1 MNKFIVKPNKTV
13 AELVEYKERC
23 RINKIRDEGMKKNPQ
38 NYFRFTVDDA
48 WIPPFHF
55 IKQNEVPTPSES
67 EQKVTFWH
75 PGFRP
80 FDKYVKPY

>member
-23 RINKIRDEGMKKNPQ
+23 RINKIRDEDMKKNPQ
-38 NYFRFTVDDA
+38 NYFTMSFDGFSRDG

-55 IKQNEVPTPSES
+55 IKQNEVP
-67 EQKVTFWH
+67 
-75 PGFRP
+75 
-80 FDKYVKPY
+80 KPIRFID